1 MVPTKSG
8 DYMIQ
13 QYWQNYC
20 LNADNFITKTN
31 WIRLRSISLS
41 YDFKDLLRSQHII
54 KGLVAT
60 LTGTNLL
67 LITNYKGL
75 DPEVSAAGSGTGGSG
90 SSGID
95 YCGVPSTAGFSFG
108 INITF

>member
-1 MVPTKSG
+1 
-8 DYMIQ
+8 MIQ

-20 LNADNFITKTN
+20 LNPYHFITKTN

-41 YDFKDLLRSQHII
+41 YDFRNFLKHQHII

-60 LTGTNLL
+60 ITGTNLF

-95 YCGVPSTAGFSFG
+95 YCGVPSTAGVSFG
-108 INITF
+108 VNITF